1 MFLLQ
6 DCVSTSLVTKDYLI
20 SNAAGVADFL
30 KRGFMSYAEANGRV
44 RSSKVMSPEI
54 FKEAFNIDDLPKL
67 QYLFRYDI
75 FSDEIFNLN
84 KELLSDRIVDFK
96 EGGIYLDTDGET
108 KWVYLGHTGLYYGV
122 DTEFVLTNGDMF
134 IKYHELNNLRSKL
147 VNALNS
153 PDRKILVK
161 DLFCY
166 TDIPYLVREIGAIHV
181 DNLDLF
187 ESFDHFTS
195 DDGKLIQFRLL
206 RAKEN

>member
-1 MFLLQ
+1 MLPSTGIVWNELQ
-6 DCVSTSLVTKDYLI
+6 
-20 SNAAGVADFL
+20 
-30 KRGFMSYAEANGRV
+30 
-44 RSSKVMSPEI
+44 
-54 FKEAFNIDDLPKL
+54 
-67 QYLFRYDI
+67 
-75 FSDEIFNLN
+75 NLHFIN

-195 DDGKLIQFRLL
+195 TISCGVKYCSNCSTVMVFIRSKYPPNSANLSVFPYAVKSFMYLLLINRLSML
-206 RAKEN
+206 AICL